1 MNRQEFNTIVI
12 GSGSS
17 AYYALVGLNRD
28 PKHKLAVIDER
39 PYGGTCAL
47 RGCQPKKYLVSN
59 AEAVAMATHL
69 YDRGVEGPVRTNW
82 QAMQDLKNDFLRGR
96 SDADVEQWQ
105 KRGVTTFHGSA
116 RMISENE
123 VEVGDAVLRGKN
135 IIIATGA
142 LPRHSKIEGSDFIN
156 DSEFFLDMAH
166 LPKRILF
173 IGGGYI
179 SFEFAHVAAR
189 AGAGEVVIMHRSSR
203 PLKAFDSD
211 IVAMV
216 VKASKAAGINVL
228 LDTTPVR
235 ITKEVG
241 GYLVHTASGETYETD
256 LIIEATGRTPH
267 LSALADDKG
276 NVEYSPSGVVV
287 NQYLQSVSNPRVY
300 AIGDCAATPY
310 MLAPVADKEGQTV
323 AHNIVHGNTQIIDYS
338 VIPSAVF
345 TIPSIG
351 SVGLTEEQA
360 QQQGGDFRVNY
371 GEPTGWP
378 SSKRIG
384 EEHAAYKI
392 IIDNITDLVVGAHI
406 VRHNAAEVINT
417 FALAMKFNIKAS
429 DLADFMWA
437 YPTYTSDLKY
447 MVK

>member
-1 MNRQEFNTIVI
+1 MNRQAFDTIVI
-12 GSGSS
+12 GSGTS
-17 AYYALVGLNRD
+17 AYYALVGLNLA

-59 AEAVAMATHL
+59 AEAVSMAAHL
-69 YDRGVEGPVRTNW
+69 YGRGVEGSIGTNW
-82 QAMQDLKNDFLRGR
+82 QALQDLKNDFLRGR
-96 SDADVEQWQ
+96 SEADVKSWQ
-105 KRGVTTFHGSA
+105 KRGVATFHGSA
-116 RMISENE
+116 KMISEDE
-123 VEVGDAVLRGKN
+123 VEVGGAVLQGKN

-142 LPRHSKIEGSDFIN
+142 LPRKIKIDGSEFIN
-156 DSEFFLDMAH
+156 DSEYFLDMAH

-173 IGGGYI
+173 IGGGFI

-189 AGAGEVVIMHRSSR
+189 AGAKEVVIMHHSSR

-211 IVAMV
+211 IVTMA
-216 VKASKAAGINVL
+216 VKASRAAGIDVL
-228 LDTTPVR
+228 LDTSPVR
-235 ITKEVG
+235 ITKEED
-241 GYLVHTASGETYETD
+241 GYLLHTLSGKAYETD
-256 LIIEATGRTPH
+256 LIIGAIGRTPH
-267 LSALADDKG
+267 LSVLDGDKG
-276 NVEYSPSGVVV
+276 NVEHSAKGVVV

-323 AHNIVHGNTQIIDYS
+323 VHNIVHGNKQIIDYS
-338 VIPSAVF
+338 VVPSAVF
-345 TIPSIG
+345 TIPNIG

-360 QQQGGDFRVNY
+360 RQKGGDFRVNY
-371 GEPTGWP
+371 GEPMGWP

-384 EEHAAYKI
+384 EEYAAYKI
-392 IIDNITDLVVGAHI
+392 IIDNSTDLIVGAHI

-417 FALAMKFNIKAS
+417 FALAMKFNIKAAE
-429 DLADFMWA
+429 LADVMWA

>member
-1 MNRQEFNTIVI
+1 MNRQTFDTIVI

-59 AEAVAMATHL
+59 AEVVAMAAHL
-69 YDRGVEGPVRTNW
+69 HGRGVDGSVSTNW
-82 QAMQDLKNDFLRGR
+82 QALQDLKNDFLHGR
-96 SDADVEQWQ
+96 SDADVKQWQ
-105 KRGVTTFHGSA
+105 KRGVATFHGNA
-116 RMISENE
+116 RMISEDE
-123 VEVGDAVLRGKN
+123 VEVGGAVLQGKN

-142 LPRHSKIEGSDFIN
+142 LPRHSKIEGSEHIN
-156 DSEFFLDMAH
+156 DSEYFLDMVH

-179 SFEFAHVAAR
+179 SFEFAHIAAR
-189 AGAGEVVIMHRSSR
+189 AGAGEVLILHRSSR

-211 IVAMV
+211 IVDTV
-216 VKASKAAGINVL
+216 VKASRAAGIDVL
-228 LDTTPVR
+228 LDTSPVQ
-235 ITKEVG
+235 ITREQS
-241 GYLVHTASGETYETD
+241 GYLVHTSSGETYGTD

-267 LSALADDKG
+267 LSVLTADKG
-276 NVEYSPSGVVV
+276 NVEYSSKGVVV

-300 AIGDCAATPY
+300 AIGDCTATPY
-310 MLAPVADKEGQTV
+310 MLAPVADKEGMTA

-338 VIPSAVF
+338 IMPSAVF

-360 QQQGGDFRVNY
+360 LKQGGDFRVNY

-392 IIDNITDLVVGAHI
+392 IIDNRTDLIVGAHI

-417 FALAMKFNIKAS
+417 FALAMKFSIKAS
-429 DLADFMWA
+429 ELADFMWA